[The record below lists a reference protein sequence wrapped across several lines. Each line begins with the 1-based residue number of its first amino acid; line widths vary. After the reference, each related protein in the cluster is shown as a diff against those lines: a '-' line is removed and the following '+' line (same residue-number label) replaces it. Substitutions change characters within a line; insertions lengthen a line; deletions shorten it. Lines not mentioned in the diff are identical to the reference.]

1 MTQTL
6 PSVTYPSIKHL
17 LLDRL
22 QVVLDLYVSD
32 SSVLNQRN
40 RQISL
45 HRSKDNRRVLYV
57 WAIALQLSKAKNIP
71 PLEIATTLATLLRQV
86 GSNSGTAI
94 SCEFTVHVVP
104 PGWIHLELTEPK
116 LAAWLQHLAQGELGG
131 HTKNPHSLLTPR
143 PSSSRLFAV
152 QYAHAR
158 CCSLVQLA
166 HREGL
171 ITLLNSPAPP
181 APERAPPPLF
191 RAVAPDPIP
200 WLNFDQIRL
209 CHPTERALIV
219 QLLGLLDDFYCPCPI
234 LQPIDWEKAALNLSQ
249 AFQAF
254 YSCCRIWGEVKIQT
268 IHLAQAR
275 LGLIMATQQILRL
288 LLQDRLG
295 VYAPVE
301 L

>member
-1 MTQTL
+1 MTQRL

-45 HRSKDNRRVLYV
+45 HRFKDNRRVLYV

-71 PLEIATTLATLLRQV
+71 ALEIATTLATLIRKV

-116 LAAWLQHLAQGELGG
+116 LAAWLQHLAQGEL
-131 HTKNPHSLLTPR
+131 KNWGAVENKESLFCAP
-143 PSSSRLFAV
+143 RLFAV

-158 CCSLVQLA
+158 CCSLVQMA

-171 ITLLNSPAPP
+171 ITLKCSK
-181 APERAPPPLF
+181 APERILF
-191 RAVAPDPIP
+191 HVVAPDPIP